1 MRDQNIMV
9 MDVSV
14 ETKQFLKSQI
24 LKWIATRAQ
33 DDMREL
39 LCHELELGRFTHLEY
54 CVKMERVYEFLHL
67 TINSYH
73 DDNLSAIMF
82 ALGRGNTGRYISSLV
97 ELGMDISYFN
107 SKNQTC
113 LHVAIVNDVK
123 ASVLRHLLDSISKRL
138 PKYELNMLLN
148 HTDND
153 GYTALYYALS
163 RTRKEKYIKI
173 LIHAGVLLERGDKH
187 GQTILHHAVAC
198 DVSAKIIEHIVK
210 YGCNVNAVDERGRSA
225 IFYINSIAMLKV
237 LQKYGADV
245 ELRDIKGYGILE
257 HFLEKHNKG
266 EGVTRLLVMKF
277 IQVLDSMNATP
288 SYLATLPFACDDGF
302 RAKLLWIKL
311 RKIVRGQMFH
321 FIRSKSRSYLLYCIR
336 LCEIPLC
343 DGKSYYQATERSL
356 RNILRKF
363 TFGAFDTSNAVN
375 EYTLLQSPV
384 ADIPAEFAYTIRN
397 NSALF
402 AFDLRELVKLDANPY
417 TKEPFTAEQKGAL
430 VSRLVIINRLR
441 ETPAT
446 GICDLA
452 HNFGET
458 EADTKLAKINRLH
471 LDLPNLPC
479 DFNVVSKC
487 TVLRV
492 AATASFLRDTLGDWT
507 DFPLLEEYTYQDPRM
522 DTDEM
527 RHAYLVDML
536 YEIITQQ
543 PEARVSVNIVIDDV
557 LMMENRI
564 SFIAEMGNVSES
576 TIIKLTPLQEFTLL
590 RCAYK
595 FYVLQGYML
604 NVSEIAYK
612 RDVSLAIQA
621 HSRETGFYSKKGV
634 FCSALEDILNKAD
647 LRDRP
652 DVLQRLM
659 QMMQQCAP

>member
-1 MRDQNIMV
+1 

-33 DDMREL
+33 DDMREF

-54 CVKMERVYEFLHL
+54 CVKLERVYEFLHL
-67 TINSYH
+67 TIYSCH
-73 DDNLSAIMF
+73 EDDNLSAIMF

-97 ELGMDISYFN
+97 ELGMDVSSFN

-187 GQTILHHAVAC
+187 GQTILHHAVAR
-198 DVSAKIIEHIVK
+198 DVSAEMIEHIVK
-210 YGCNVNAVDERGRSA
+210 YGCNINAVDEHGRSA

-245 ELRDIKGYGILE
+245 ELRDIKGYSILE
-257 HFLEKHNKG
+257 HFLEKHYKG
-266 EGVTRLLVMKF
+266 EGVSRLLVMKF

-288 SYLATLPFACDDGF
+288 SYLASLPFACDDGF

-321 FIRSKSRSYLLYCIR
+321 FIRSKSRSYLLHCIR
-336 LCEIPLC
+336 LCDIPLC
-343 DGKSYYQATERSL
+343 DGKSYYQATKRSL

-363 TFGAFDTSNAVN
+363 TFSAFDTSNAVN

-430 VSRLVIINRLR
+430 VSRLGIINRLR
-441 ETPAT
+441 ETLAT

-471 LDLPNLPC
+471 IDLPNLPC

-487 TVLRV
+487 SVLRV

-507 DFPLLEEYTYQDPRM
+507 DFLLLEEYTYQDPRM

-576 TIIKLTPLQEFTLL
+576 TIIKLTPLQEFTVL

-612 RDVSLAIQA
+612 RDVSIAIQA

-634 FCSALEDILNKAD
+634 FCSAIEEILNKAD